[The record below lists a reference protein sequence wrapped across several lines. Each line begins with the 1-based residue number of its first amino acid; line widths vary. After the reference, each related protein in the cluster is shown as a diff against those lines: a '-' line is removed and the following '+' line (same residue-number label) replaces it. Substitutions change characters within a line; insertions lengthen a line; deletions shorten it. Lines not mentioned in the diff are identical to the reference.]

1 MKLRMIFCHCLQV
14 GQNKFSD
21 RYYTKDVEL
30 NGEMSEFVR
39 NNDVDFVGVEILDE
53 HENKDK

>member
-14 GQNKFSD
+14 GQNRYSD

-30 NGEMSEFVR
+30 PDACAGFVR
-39 NNDVDFVGVEILDE
+39 KNEADFVGVELRDE
-53 HENKDK
+53 EMRKE

>member
-14 GQNKFSD
+14 GQNRYSD

-30 NGEMSEFVR
+30 SGECSELVR
-39 NNDVDFVGVEILDE
+39 KNEADFVGVELLDE
-53 HENKDK
+53 ERRKE

>member
-14 GQNKFSD
+14 GQNRYSD

-30 NGEMSEFVR
+30 SDACAEFVR
-39 NNDVDFVGVEILDE
+39 KNEADFVGVELLDE
-53 HENKDK
+53 ERRKE

>member
-14 GQNKFSD
+14 GQNRYSD

-30 NGEMSEFVR
+30 PDECSEFVR
-39 NNDVDFVGVEILDE
+39 KNEADFVGVELRDE
-53 HENKDK
+53 EMRKE